1 MRKFQ
6 LFVTVVLV
14 AMLALSAVA
23 FAQSARSQLA
33 IVFDVGGRGDLS
45 FNDMGALGGDR
56 AARELG
62 VRVQEVE
69 SATTADFL
77 PNLRALARTRSYDVI
92 AGIGFLLEDA
102 MAQVAK
108 EFPNQ
113 KFAIMDGFAEAD
125 NILSI
130 SFSDHE
136 GSALMGALAAV
147 TAIENGSDTVG
158 IVLGIEIPILL
169 RFEIG
174 YRAGVRWAVD
184 RYNEL
189 NGTDHN
195 VRVLHVYT
203 GAFDDPARGKSA
215 ATAMLSQGASVIYQ
229 VAGATGLGVFEAV
242 EEAARAQG
250 REVGPPFAIGV
261 DSAQDW
267 VAPGFIIN
275 SMVKRVDVGVFT
287 AIQQALDGTFAG
299 GVLELSLAE
308 GGVSASEMDMLDV
321 FMDEA
326 VAAGQMKEDDRGATL
341 EGIQAARAAVPAAA
355 WDAMNTLDGL
365 IRSGEYVVPMALDQQ
380 TAEMYREAL
389 Q

>member
-326 VAAGQMKEDDRGATL
+326 VAAGQMKEDDRGAAL

>member
-1 MRKFQ
+1 MRKFN
-6 LFVTVVLV
+6 LFVTVLLV
-14 AMLALSAVA
+14 ALMALATGA
-23 FAQSARSQLA
+23 FAQSNGALA

-45 FNDMGALGGDR
+45 FNDMGALGGDQ
-56 AARELG
+56 AKETLG
-62 VRVQEVE
+62 VTVREVE
-69 SATTADFL
+69 SASTSDFL
-77 PNLRALARTRSYDVI
+77 PNLRALARTRTYDVI

-102 MAQVAK
+102 MEQVAK

-184 RYNEL
+184 RYNEM

-195 VRVLHVYT
+195 IRILHVYT
-203 GAFDDPARGKSA
+203 GSFDDPARGKSA
-215 ATAMLSQGASVIYQ
+215 AEAMLNQGASVIYH
-229 VAGATGLGVFEAV
+229 VAGGVGLGVFEAV

-275 SMVKRVDVGVFT
+275 SMVKRVDTGVYT
-287 AIQQALDGTFAG
+287 AIERALAGTFEG

-308 GGVSASEMDMLDV
+308 GGVSASSLEMIDE
-321 FMDEA
+321 FMDGAIEA
-326 VAAGQMKEDDRGATL
+326 GEVNAADRESIL
-341 EGIQAARAAVPAAA
+341 EGIQAARAAVPASA
-355 WDAMNTLDGL
+355 WEAMDTLDGL
-365 IRSGEYVVPMALDQQ
+365 IRSGEYVVPVALDSA
-380 TAEMYREAL
+380 TAEQYRKAL
-389 Q
+389 E

>member
-1 MRKFQ
+1 MRIK
-6 LFVTVVLV
+6 LLVSVLLVTL
-14 AMLALSAVA
+14 LAFSAA
-23 FAQSARSQLA
+23 ALAQSSGALA

-56 AARELG
+56 AKAELG

-69 SATTADFL
+69 SASTADFL

-92 AGIGFLLEDA
+92 AGIGFLLNDA
-102 MAQVAK
+102 MEQVAA

-113 KFAIMDGFAEAD
+113 KFAIMDGFADAP
-125 NILSI
+125 NVLSI

-189 NGTDHN
+189 NGTNHN
-195 VRVLHVYT
+195 VRILHVYT
-203 GAFDDPARGKSA
+203 GSFDDPARGKSA
-215 ATAMLSQGASVIYQ
+215 AEAMLSQGASVIYH
-229 VAGATGLGVFEAV
+229 VAGGVGLGVFEAV
-242 EEAARAQG
+242 EEAARAKG
-250 REVGPPFAIGV
+250 SEVGPPFAIGV

-275 SMVKRVDVGVFT
+275 SMVKRVDTGVFT
-287 AIQQALDGTFAG
+287 AIEQAIAGTFEG

-308 GGVSASEMDMLDV
+308 GGVSASSMEMLDE

-326 VAAGQMKEDDRGATL
+326 VAAGQMKESDRGATID
-341 EGIQAARAAVPAAA
+341 GIVAAREAVPSSA
-355 WDAMNTLDGL
+355 WEAMDTLDGL
-365 IRSGEYVVPMALDQQ
+365 IRSGEYVVPVALDAE
-380 TAEMYREAL
+380 TAEKYRKEL
-389 Q
+389 E

>member
-1 MRKFQ
+1 MRR
-6 LFVTVVLV
+6 LSLLVGILLV
-14 AMLALSAVA
+14 ALFAVSFSAA
-23 FAQSARSQLA
+23 AHGSLA

-62 VRVQEVE
+62 VTVREVE
-69 SATTADFL
+69 SATTSDFL

-102 MAQVAK
+102 IAQVAR

-113 KFAIMDGFAEAD
+113 KFALMDGFAEAP
-125 NILSI
+125 NVLSI

-136 GSALMGALAAV
+136 GSALMGALAAT
-147 TAIENGSDTVG
+147 TALELGGDTVG

-174 YRAGVRWAVD
+174 YRAGIRWAVD
-184 RYNEL
+184 RYNEIH
-189 NGTDHN
+189 GTNKN

-203 GAFDDPARGKSA
+203 GAFDDPARGKTA
-215 ATAMLSQGASVIYQ
+215 AEAMLAQGATVVYQ

-250 REVGPPFAIGV
+250 RDVGPPFAIGV

-267 VAPGFIIN
+267 IAPGFIPV
-275 SMVKRVDVGVFT
+275 SMVKRIDTGVFT
-287 AIQQALDGTFAG
+287 AIEQALAGTFEG
-299 GVLELSLAE
+299 GVLELTLAE
-308 GGVSASEMDMLDV
+308 GGVSASDMDMLNV

-326 VAAGQMKEDDRGATL
+326 VASGQMRQSDRAAVLAGV
-341 EGIQAARAAVPAAA
+341 ERARAAIPASA
-355 WDAMNTLDGL
+355 WDALNTLDGL
-365 IRSGEYVVPMALDQQ
+365 IRSGEFVVPVALDAE
-380 TAEMYREAL
+380 TAEYYRNL
-389 Q
+389 LR